1 MKSYKSEL
9 SNFFNIKKIVIII
22 IIIIPIDLIQ
32 KH

>member
-22 IIIIPIDLIQ
+22 IIIPIDLIQ

>member
-9 SNFFNIKKIVIII
+9 SNFFNIKKIF